1 MGTGV
6 PGSADETEPLLSIG
20 AVVADLVRTYP
31 DVTHSSLRFLEREGL
46 IAAVRTPGG
55 HRLYTAGDMQR
66 IRQIKA
72 WQAQRLSLE
81 DIRQRLAALDRLPP
95 PVELADAFLRQAL
108 AGDLTGAYATIIA
121 ADDVGMP
128 LSRVLQEVLRPALVA
143 VGEQW
148 ACGVLRVGQEH
159 EITEVARELIAE
171 LGLRHA
177 DPHPAGGAILAASV
191 AGERHDLGLR
201 MIVALLRAAGR
212 RVHFLGADVDAQFL
226 REEVMARRPPFVLL
240 SATTAAR
247 LPALE
252 TAVGVLSQSGAA
264 TVAKVFVGGQ
274 IVREHADSLRQRGV
288 VPVDD
293 DDLETALQTIL
304 ATVNGA
310 EAP

>member
-1 MGTGV
+1 MRTGAS
-6 PGSADETEPLLSIG
+6 GAADETEPLLSIG
-20 AVVADLVRTYP
+20 AVVAELSRTYP

-46 IAAVRTPGG
+46 VAAERTPGG
-55 HRLYTAGDMQR
+55 HRLYTAGDVER
-66 IRQIKA
+66 IRQIKT

-81 DIRQRLAALDRLPP
+81 DIRKRLAALDSLPP

-128 LSRVLQEVLRPALVA
+128 LSRLFQEVLRPALVA

-148 ACGVLRVGQEH
+148 ARGVLRVGQEH
-159 EITEVARELIAE
+159 EITEVARELISE

-177 DPHPAGGAILAASV
+177 DPLPTGGAILAASV

-212 RVHFLGADVDAQFL
+212 RVHFLGADVDARFL
-226 REEVMARRPPFVLL
+226 GEEVATRRPAFVLL

-247 LPALE
+247 LPAIQE
-252 TAVGVLSQSGAA
+252 AVDILSQPGAA
-264 TVAKVFVGGQ
+264 SVATVFVGGQ
-274 IVREHADSLRQRGV
+274 IVREHADSLRQWGV
-288 VPVDD
+288 VPIDD
-293 DDLETALQTIL
+293 DDLQTALQSML
-304 ATVNGA
+304 ATVGGA
-310 EAP
+310 PL

>member
-1 MGTGV
+1 MPTSEPGGV
-6 PGSADETEPLLSIG
+6 NKSGPLLSIG
-20 AVVADLVRTYP
+20 AVVAELSRTYP

-55 HRLYTAGDMQR
+55 HRLYTPGDVER
-66 IRQIKA
+66 IRQIKV

-81 DIRQRLAALDRLPP
+81 DVRQRLAALDHLPAP
-95 PVELADAFLRQAL
+95 DALADAFLRQAL

-128 LSRVLQEVLRPALVA
+128 LSRLFQEVLRPALVA

-148 ACGVLRVGQEH
+148 ARGVLRVGQEH

-212 RVHFLGADVDAQFL
+212 RVHFLGADVDARFL
-226 REEVMARRPPFVLL
+226 GEEVAIRRPAFVLL

-247 LPALE
+247 LPAIE
-252 TAVGVLSQSGAA
+252 EAVDVLSQPGAA
-264 TVAKVFVGGQ
+264 SVATVFVGGQ
-274 IVREHADSLRQRGV
+274 VVREHTDSLRRWGI
-288 VPVDD
+288 VPVND
-293 DDLETALQTIL
+293 DDLDTALQSIL
-304 ATVNGA
+304 TAVDGA
-310 EAP
+310 LP